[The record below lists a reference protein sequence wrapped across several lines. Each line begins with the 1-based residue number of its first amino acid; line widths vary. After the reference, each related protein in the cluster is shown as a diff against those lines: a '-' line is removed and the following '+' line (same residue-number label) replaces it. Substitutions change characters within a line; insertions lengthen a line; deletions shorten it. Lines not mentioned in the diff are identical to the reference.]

1 MRNFPVESVAIFGP
15 GLMGGS
21 LLMALRQ
28 RVPGVRLGA
37 WARREESLQ
46 TLKDHGL
53 VDFSGTDAAA
63 VARETGL
70 AVLCVPVEQME
81 SVARSLAPGLPA
93 TSWVTD
99 VGSVKQQVVTSL
111 EEIFSEHG
119 NFVGSHPMCGSE
131 QAGFAAARNDL
142 YDSALCVLTPTTS
155 TKPAAIDAVAALWQ
169 SVGANVVRMTAPEHD
184 RAAAAASH
192 VPHVVAATL
201 VQLVEQGAPA
211 ARQMCAGGFRD
222 TTRIAAGSPG
232 LWTGIL
238 EANRQEV
245 AAELARMGELIEDV
259 RGMLLRGEN
268 EKLHGFLERA
278 ASARAEMA
286 GS

>member
-1 MRNFPVESVAIFGP
+1 MINLPVHSVSVFGP

-28 RVPGVRLGA
+28 RVPGLRLGA
-37 WARREESLQ
+37 WARREESLR

-99 VGSVKQQVVTSL
+99 VGSVKQQVVASL
-111 EEIFSEHG
+111 EKIFSEHG

-131 QAGFAAARNDL
+131 QAGFAAARSDL
-142 YDSALCVLTPTTS
+142 YDSALCVLTPTAS
-155 TKPAAIDAVAALWQ
+155 TNPAAVDAVAPLWH
-169 SVGANVVRMTAPEHD
+169 SVGANVVPMTAPEHD
-184 RAAAAASH
+184 QAAATASH
-192 VPHVVAATL
+192 VPHVVAAAL
-201 VQLVEQGAPA
+201 VRLVEQGSPQ
-211 ARQMCAGGFRD
+211 ARKMCAGGFRD
-222 TTRIAAGSPG
+222 TTRIASGSPG

-238 EANRQEV
+238 AANRQEV

-259 RGMLLRGEN
+259 RGMLLRNEK

-278 ASARAEMA
+278 ASARAEIA

>member
-1 MRNFPVESVAIFGP
+1 MINFPVHSVSVFGP

-28 RVPGVRLGA
+28 RVPGLRLGA

-81 SVARSLAPGLPA
+81 SVARSLAPGLPV

-99 VGSVKQQVVTSL
+99 VGSVKQQVVASL
-111 EEIFSEHG
+111 EKIFSEHG

-131 QAGFAAARNDL
+131 QAGFAAARSDL
-142 YDSALCVLTPTTS
+142 YDSALCVLTPTAS
-155 TKPAAIDAVAALWQ
+155 TNPAAVDTVAALWH
-169 SVGANVVRMTAPEHD
+169 SVGAKVVPMTALEHD
-184 RAAAAASH
+184 QAAATASH
-192 VPHVVAATL
+192 VPHVVAAAL
-201 VQLVEQGAPA
+201 VRLVEQGEPQ
-211 ARQMCAGGFRD
+211 ARKMCAGGFRD
-222 TTRIAAGSPG
+222 TTRIASGSPG

-238 EANRQEV
+238 AANRQEV

-259 RGMLLRGEN
+259 RGMLLRNEK

-278 ASARAEMA
+278 ASARAEIA